1 MAAGLRRGGPGLG
14 TMSFRYG
21 PLRTLER
28 AQERARK
35 AEARR
40 RAKRE
45 MSGLPP
51 TAEEEVLDGV
61 NQTRVAFS
69 AVFAA
74 LVWRDEAGHSRFLR
88 PEGTDHWLR
97 ADRYAPGDLSDL
109 KFHPAGANSKRKLD
123 VSKFLAAKP
132 GDGQLRLQLDPAMVA
147 EAERRGLHRWIPK
160 KMEEPFAMS
169 NCRTRLTDVDAHK
182 RRLLEEGIPIDSPKD
197 PKAKPKPV
205 LVGWNLHQ
213 AGSEEGEEGLEG
225 AHLEC
230 CVMHFAHCQRAN
242 FKRVRLPAS

>member
-1 MAAGLRRGGPGLG
+1 VSTCGRAGRSGGL
-14 TMSFRYG
+14 T
-21 PLRTLER
+21 
-28 AQERARK
+28 K
-35 AEARR
+35 
-40 RAKRE
+40 
-45 MSGLPP
+45 
-51 TAEEEVLDGV
+51 
-61 NQTRVAFS
+61 N
-69 AVFAA
+69 
-74 LVWRDEAGHSRFLR
+74 
-88 PEGTDHWLR
+88 WLR

-109 KFHPAGANSKRKLD
+109 VFHPAGASSKRKLD

-132 GDGQLRLQLDPAMVA
+132 GDGQLRLQLDPEMVA

-182 RRLLEEGIPIDSPKD
+182 RRLLEEGIPIDSPKG

-242 FKRVRLPAS
+242 FKRVRRPAS

>member
-1 MAAGLRRGGPGLG
+1 MDVGQRRGGPAPG

-40 RAKRE
+40 QAKRE
-45 MSGLPP
+45 LSGLPP

-97 ADRYAPGDLSDL
+97 
-109 KFHPAGANSKRKLD
+109 
-123 VSKFLAAKP
+123 
-132 GDGQLRLQLDPAMVA
+132 
-147 EAERRGLHRWIPK
+147 
-160 KMEEPFAMS
+160 
-169 NCRTRLTDVDAHK
+169 
-182 RRLLEEGIPIDSPKD
+182 
-197 PKAKPKPV
+197 
-205 LVGWNLHQ
+205 
-213 AGSEEGEEGLEG
+213 
-225 AHLEC
+225 
-230 CVMHFAHCQRAN
+230 
-242 FKRVRLPAS
+242 